1 MPTLSK
7 SELVDHLMGLRGAK
21 FTTIV
26 AETDPRMRKTGNP
39 YVGATKISRVN
50 GVVNWIYR
58 TLSTT
63 SVVVKTNLWIIRER
77 SNILSQ
83 NQESGELGSST
94 IAVMSLHWWS
104 IRVSITLNSRW
115 SVLLGMSIV

>member
-1 MPTLSK
+1 MPALSK

-50 GVVNWIYR
+50 GVVNWIYQNAVNNQR
-58 TLSTT
+58 C
-63 SVVVKTNLWIIRER
+63 RE
-77 SNILSQ
+77 
-83 NQESGELGSST
+83 NQPLDQGEVEHFEPEPRKWGTRLRHDSGHV
-94 IAVMSLHWWS
+94 A
-104 IRVSITLNSRW
+104 RW
-115 SVLLGMSIV
+115 NY